1 MKSKRNI
8 VLLGTDSRDSQAKA
22 RYYARAAHELGLGVR
37 RYPDHGTLAVLPCSD
52 FLAVDAARLARAH
65 GLPGPDPL
73 AVTIAGDKSLAYEF
87 LRSRGF
93 RTLFWHVPA
102 REEDLGIPFD
112 GPVIVKPEKGSGSF
126 AGYPWAYRTF
136 GSLRAFGR
144 WLKQRKLHR
153 KFFEY
158 QRRPDSLLGRFFVMH
173 YAPTSL
179 IHAVS
184 AVIGDR
190 KIEECAVGELSTDA
204 ETKMPMS
211 MIVGKR
217 HPDAGAGFAMIEA
230 LAAAGLR
237 RSVVYLQCIE
247 HEGKLYPIDVNLRT
261 GTLWAAAAEG
271 LDLRLH
277 TRILAFQLGIEAR
290 LQFRWPVPYVGV
302 WRMPLPLESG
312 RRRVV
317 FGDGCIP
324 LITELSYDPE
334 KPYDIGHAW
343 PMFAMKFRRY
353 EDFDARADAVMA
365 SAEVR
370 RAD

>member
-8 VLLGTDSRDSQAKA
+8 VLLGTDSRDSRAKA
-22 RYYARAAHELGLGVR
+22 RYYTRAARELGLAVR
-37 RYPDHGTLAVLPCSD
+37 DYPDRRTLAVLPCSD

-65 GLPGPDPL
+65 GIPGPDPL

-93 RTLFWHVPA
+93 RTLFWHVPT
-102 REEDLGIPFD
+102 REEDLGIALD
-112 GPVIVKPEKGSGSF
+112 CAVIVKPEKGSGSF
-126 AGYPWAYRTF
+126 AGYPWAYKTF
-136 GSLRAFGR
+136 RNLRAFGR
-144 WLKQRKLHR
+144 YLKTRKLHR

-158 QRRPDSLLGRFFVMH
+158 QSRPDSLLGRFFVME
-173 YAPTSL
+173 YAPTSV
-179 IHAVS
+179 IHSVAAV
-184 AVIGDR
+184 VGDKR
-190 KIEECAVGELSTDA
+190 VEECAVGDLTTHP

-217 HPDAGAGFAMIEA
+217 HREAAAAFAMIEA
-230 LAAAGLR
+230 FAKAGLR

-247 HEGKLYPIDVNLRT
+247 HKGRLYPMDVNLRT

-277 TRILAFQLGIEAR
+277 TRILAFQLGLEPR
-290 LQFRWPVPYVGV
+290 LRFRWPAPYVGV
-302 WRMPLPLESG
+302 WRMPLPLEGG
-312 RRRVV
+312 RRRVI

-324 LITELSYDPE
+324 LITELSYDPK

-343 PMFAMKFRRY
+343 PMFAVAFRGY
-353 EDFDARADAVMA
+353 EDFDARADAIMA
-365 SAEVR
+365 SAEIR
-370 RAD
+370 RLD